1 MPSQLPEHVV
11 VALLRQCFITPRC
24 QASRIR
30 QRTLLRSSTRALS
43 TIRSSPSPRH
53 RLALCPETQ
62 QRRSFI
68 TKSEADKVQP
78 SGGVDSHSPVEINDY
93 QPPLLLAEQREAG
106 RGQGQQQTG
115 TRIAVLG
122 GGITGLSTAY
132 YLTKQLPNAKITV
145 YEGSERVG
153 GWLSS
158 KYVDVGNG
166 KILFEQGPRT
176 LRPHGPA
183 AFVTLEMVSSIGF
196 SSWTTVLNACNRSE
210 TSESTT
216 RFSLLRKPQMRH

>member
-30 QRTLLRSSTRALS
+30 QRTLLRSSRALS
-43 TIRSSPSPRH
+43 SIRSSPSLRH
-53 RLALCPETQ
+53 RQALCPETQ
-62 QRRSFI
+62 QKRSFI
-68 TKSEADKVQP
+68 PKSEADKVQP
-78 SGGVDSHSPVEINDY
+78 SGGVESHTPAEINDY
-93 QPPLLLAEQREAG
+93 QPQLLLAEQHEAG
-106 RGQGQQQTG
+106 RGQGQPQTG

-132 YLTKQLPNAKITV
+132 YLTKELPNAKITI

-183 AFVTLEMVSSIGF
+183 ALVTLEMVSSIGLF
-196 SSWTTVLNACNRSE
+196 PLTTVLNAFYRSE

-216 RFSLLRKPQMRH
+216 RFSLLQKPLMRH